1 MSSSNNLNFPD
12 LPTYIKT
19 SQETKKVVEP
29 TTSKILPL
37 IEVER
42 KAILEA
48 IEQLRGDK
56 LLAARLLGIGKTT
69 LYRKLKE
76 YSQI

>member
-1 MSSSNNLNFPD
+1 MAFPD
-12 LPTYIKT
+12 LPTYIKNT
-19 SQETKKVVEP
+19 HQQKVTAEP
-29 TTSKILPL
+29 IGPKIIPL
-37 IEVER
+37 VDLER

-56 LLAARLLGIGKTT
+56 LLAAKMLGIGKTT

-76 YSQI
+76 YAQI